1 MNADAEGKVYPETVF
16 TIAPERVAAFRQ
28 IFGQATGMPLT
39 FATAAE
45 FDAFP
50 RVVGDPELG
59 LDLRRLLHGSQE
71 YVHHRHLVEGETVSV
86 RTRLA
91 SIRAKGVNTFLTIET
106 LLLGED
112 GEIVCTAR
120 STMIERADVA

>member
-1 MNADAEGKVYPETVF
+1 MNPAAEGKVYPETAF
-16 TIAPERVAAFRQ
+16 TVAPERVAAFRQ
-28 IFGQATGMPLT
+28 IFGQATGVPLT

-45 FDAFP
+45 FDVFP
-50 RVVGDPELG
+50 TVVGDPELG

-71 YVHHRHLVEGETVSV
+71 YVLHRHLVEGETVTV

-91 SIRAKGVNTFLTIET
+91 SIRGKAGNTFLTIET
-106 LLLGED
+106 LLLGTD

-120 STMIERADVA
+120 STMIERENMT